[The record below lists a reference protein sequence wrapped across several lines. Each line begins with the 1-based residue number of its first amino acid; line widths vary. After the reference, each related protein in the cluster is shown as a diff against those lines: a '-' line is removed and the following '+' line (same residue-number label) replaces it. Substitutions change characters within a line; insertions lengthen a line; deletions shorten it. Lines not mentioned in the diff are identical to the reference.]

1 MIVLFG
7 SRRRTQVL
15 LALSLLEESHS
26 RELSRLLNMPLFS
39 VQRIVAAL
47 EEEGVFVSRIVG
59 RERRITFNRRYLAFA
74 ELQALLRKLAVRDSG
89 VDDAVSQFRSRP
101 RAKGKEI

>member
-15 LALSLLEESHS
+15 LALALLEESHS
-26 RELSRLLNMPLFS
+26 RELSRLLETPLFS

-47 EEEGVFVSRIVG
+47 EEEGVLVSRIVG
-59 RERRITFNRRYLAFA
+59 RERRISFNRRYPAFA
-74 ELQALLRKLAVRDSG
+74 ELQALLMKLAVRDAE
-89 VDDAVSQFRSRP
+89 VDEAVSQFRTRP